1 MSLPEQLC
9 SALTALPGVEAS
21 ASRVGSRSNAAWSV
35 AGREFA
41 HLHADHL
48 LDLRLPRALQA
59 DLRSDARAHFRKS
72 RSEWI
77 EFEFHTPEDVALA
90 GALARAAWAAAKDVR
105 LDTGPARKVKP

>member
-1 MSLPEQLC
+1 MSLPDQLR
-9 SALTALPGVEAS
+9 SALMALPGVEVS
-21 ASRVGSRSNAAWSV
+21 ASRFGSRSNAAWSV

-59 DLRSDARAHFRKS
+59 DLGSDPRAHLRKS

-77 EFEFHTPEDVALA
+77 EFEFRTPEDVASA
-90 GALARAAWAAAKDVR
+90 VALASAAWAAAKDVR
-105 LDTGPARKVKP
+105 RDARPDRKT